1 MQTALLPKPAIGT
14 VDVVHS
20 TGHDSVCTVS
30 TVPEFALRLRRELR
44 MLAWVFLLFIAS
56 QARAIDSPNTTHS
69 IHTTQESTEPQSYS
83 CDGHG
88 PAVWSVSPIM
98 HEPTSF
104 DVLHYDVQLNMS
116 AAPKLSTEGS
126 RCTITFRWIQTPDSF
141 QLHLRSLRIDSVY
154 YLQRNGSTI
163 AVNYVKNGSDTSAL
177 MYYAVPAAAVHKRF
191 DTVSLVVVY
200 SGTMTSEA
208 PINGFSWGGVSRD
221 QTDAVYSLGVGFS
234 NPYVSCTQHWM
245 PCFDLPQDKATLHAR
260 ILCPKQMMA
269 LSNGSFVGSTAVS
282 DTTLREYEWDMKEPC
297 ATYLMT
303 FAVGPYFA
311 LNYGNTSAGVPVVSY
326 GKSADTARC
335 RTSFKKILRMVD
347 LFERRFG
354 SYPFTK
360 VGYVV
365 TNLGSME
372 HQSLICLAR
381 GEIQSLSDSVNKTI
395 AHELAHQWFG
405 DKVTPLDFRD
415 AWLTESFATYSE
427 CLWNEELGGPSL
439 YFKDL
444 KSKITTYLTTVAKPG
459 GRSYEGMLP
468 IYDFPRAKPSSNYPQ
483 TIYLKGA
490 GVLGMLRTLVGDSVF
505 FSSLRAYQDAHAYGN
520 ATIDSMEKVFVDR
533 VPVVLKDS
541 IREYFAQWIR
551 GRGWP
556 VLDISAVQIMDGGE
570 WKTRVDIRQVQ
581 ADSMG
586 VYTWFP
592 LELTFSDA
600 KGNATNRMLTVYG
613 KEATFLLDSLP
624 PLTGIGLNTGV
635 RTPTIAVLTRTPV
648 VTSVPLAY
656 IPPDDVRAFPNPTN
670 ESVWLRVPNSGTWKF
685 EIVNAA
691 GRLVREL
698 TREIADDLLLSLSLR
713 DEPAGAYMIRAT
725 CVDSKVDDN
734 NCSEGS
740 HVVTV
745 VRQQ

>member
-1 MQTALLPKPAIGT
+1 MWQSCVFRMIYFFILVVLLNNPLWALQGSQCDYSKKISYFTKEISALTEQPSHFKEESYHNYTCRPLGYG
-14 VDVVHS
+14 VVLS
-20 TGHDSVCTVS
+20 
-30 TVPEFALRLRRELR
+30 
-44 MLAWVFLLFIAS
+44 AS
-56 QARAIDSPNTTHS
+56 
-69 IHTTQESTEPQSYS
+69 
-83 CDGHG
+83 
-88 PAVWSVSPIM
+88 SPIDYR
-98 HEPTSF
+98 ETSF

-141 QLHLRSLRIDSVY
+141 QLHLRSLRIDSMY
-154 YLQRNGSTI
+154 YLQRNGNTI
-163 AVNYVKNGSDTSAL
+163 PVTYAKNGSDTSAM

-200 SGTMTSEA
+200 SGTMTAEA
-208 PINGFSWGGVSRD
+208 PVNGFSWGGVSRD

-269 LSNGSFVGSTAVS
+269 LSNGSFVGSTAVP

-311 LNYGNTSAGVPVVSY
+311 LNYGSTSAGVPVVSY
-326 GKSADTARC
+326 GKSSDTSRC
-335 RTSFKKILRMVD
+335 KTSFRKILPMVD

-468 IYDFPRAKPSSNYPQ
+468 IYDFPRAMPSSNYPQ

-505 FSSLRAYQDAHAYGN
+505 FSSLRAYQDVYAYGN
-520 ATIDSMEKVFVDR
+520 ASIDSMEKVFADR
-533 VPVVLKDS
+533 VPTVLKDS
-541 IREYFAQWIR
+541 IRDYFAQWIR

-556 VLDISAVQIMDGGE
+556 VLDITALQVMTGGE
-570 WKTRVDIRQVQ
+570 WKTRVEVRQVQ

-592 LELTFSDA
+592 LELTFTDT
-600 KGNATNRMLTVYG
+600 KGNVTSRMLTVHG
-613 KEATFLLDSLP
+613 KEVNFMLDSIP
-624 PLTGIGLNTGV
+624 PLTGIGINSGTV
-635 RTPTIAVLTRTPV
+635 SPSIAVLTRTPV
-648 VTSVPLAY
+648 ITSVPLADSRPREVSVY
-656 IPPDDVRAFPNPTN
+656 PNPTD
-670 ESVWLRVPNSGTWKF
+670 ESVWLRVPKSGIWSVD
-685 EIVNAA
+685 IVNAS
-691 GRLVREL
+691 GQHVREL
-698 TREIADDLLLSLSLR
+698 TRFVGDDLLLYLTLR
-713 DEPAGAYMIRAT
+713 HEPVGAYVVRAR
-725 CVDSKVDDN
+725 CGDSN
-734 NCSEGS
+734 

-745 VRQQ
+745 VRQP

>member
-1 MQTALLPKPAIGT
+1 MRQSCVFRMIYFVVLVVLLSNPLWALQGSQCIYTSKISYFSKEISTLTEQPSHFAEESSDTYTCRPIGYGA
-14 VDVVHS
+14 VLS
-20 TGHDSVCTVS
+20 
-30 TVPEFALRLRRELR
+30 
-44 MLAWVFLLFIAS
+44 AS
-56 QARAIDSPNTTHS
+56 
-69 IHTTQESTEPQSYS
+69 
-83 CDGHG
+83 
-88 PAVWSVSPIM
+88 SPIDYR
-98 HEPTSF
+98 ETSF

-116 AAPKLSTEGS
+116 AAPKLTTQGS
-126 RCTITFRWIQTPDSF
+126 SCTITFRWIQTPDTF
-141 QLHLRSLRIDSVY
+141 QLHLRSLRIDSLY

-163 AVNYVKNGSDTSAL
+163 PVTYVKSGSDTSAM
-177 MYYAVPAAAVHKRF
+177 MYYAVPAAAVHKRL

-200 SGTMTSEA
+200 SGTMTAEA
-208 PINGFSWGGVSRD
+208 PVNGFSWGGVSRD

-269 LSNGSFVGSTAVS
+269 LSNGSFVGSAAVS

-326 GKSADTARC
+326 GKSSDTSRSK
-335 RTSFKKILRMVD
+335 TSFRKILRMVD

-468 IYDFPRAKPSSNYPQ
+468 IYDFPRANPSSNYPQ

-505 FSSLRAYQDAHAYGN
+505 FSSLRAYQDVHAYGN
-520 ATIDSMEKVFVDR
+520 ATIDSMEKVFADR
-533 VPVVLKDS
+533 VPTVLKDS
-541 IREYFAQWIR
+541 VRDYFAQWIR

-556 VLDISAVQIMDGGE
+556 VLDITALQVMSGGE
-570 WKTRVDIRQVQ
+570 WKTRVEVRQVQ

-592 LELTFSDA
+592 LELTFTDTN
-600 KGNATNRMLTVYG
+600 GNVTSRMLTVHG
-613 KEATFLLDSLP
+613 KEVNFMLDSIP
-624 PLTGIGLNTGV
+624 PLTGIGINSGTV
-635 RTPTIAVLTRTPV
+635 SPSIAVLTRTPV
-648 VTSVPLAY
+648 ITSVPLADSRPREVSVY
-656 IPPDDVRAFPNPTN
+656 PNPTD
-670 ESVWLRVPNSGTWKF
+670 ESVWLRVPKSGMWSVD
-685 EIVNAA
+685 IVNSA
-691 GRLVREL
+691 GQHVREL
-698 TREIADDLLLSLSLR
+698 TRFVGDDLLLYLTLR
-713 DEPAGAYMIRAT
+713 DEPVGAYVVRAR
-725 CVDSKVDDN
+725 CGDSN
-734 NCSEGS
+734 

-745 VRQQ
+745 VRQP